1 MSHEHNIIDTDAHFR
16 IDPVTRAILNKS
28 DKTSVVQNDL
38 DSERFTFQA
47 PRYIEEHDM
56 TLCDR
61 VEVHFTN
68 ITRTKR
74 EQSSD
79 VYIVKKEDIT
89 SDQDTIFF
97 GWLVSRNA
105 TKLVGKLNFSVS
117 FICTDDNGV
126 VIYEWSTYTFESIQ
140 VLARL
145 NNTETVVESYP
156 DLYSQLKQDVLDSI
170 PESDGEVIDRE
181 TVTQIVDEY
190 LEENPPV
197 PHITINGEEPD
208 ENGNFTI
215 EVQPSENA
223 NVVEF

>member
-79 VYIVKKEDIT
+79 VYIVKKKDIT

-97 GWLVSRNA
+97 GWLISRNA

-170 PESDGEVIDRE
+170 PESDGEAIDRE